1 MFSVMAYSGLYYFGV
16 ISNYFKFVDSK
27 KKNLKM
33 ASNPVGKMYLV
44 SAYTCLYGNTNSQFF
59 LPDSSFSARSTFRFL
74 VWPCKKV

>member
-33 ASNPVGKMYLV
+33 ALNPVGKMYLV

-59 LPDSSFSARSTFRFL
+59 FTRFL
-74 VWPCKKV
+74 LLCKVNI